1 MGSCMKQVI
10 PILAV
15 FCMALLI
22 IAGCTNPVE
31 PDATPDTTIPTATP
45 TVLPD
50 LRPEPTDVVPPY
62 QQVFIQISKNT
73 VATEP
78 WISVVFAG
86 GGGQSYVV
94 SMQATVIRSDGGI
107 ETEIA
112 QSPGIGTTLKFA
124 GTTRDDRA
132 VVNVTYTDGM
142 TYTVKDEIVPFQ
154 NINP

>member
-1 MGSCMKQVI
+1 MKCLI
-10 PILAV
+10 TILTV
-15 FCMALLI
+15 FCIALVMV
-22 IAGCTNPVE
+22 AGCTTPVE
-31 PDATPDTTIPTATP
+31 PDTTPETTAPTATP

-50 LRPEPTDVVPPY
+50 LRPQPTDVVPLY
-62 QQVFIQISKNT
+62 QQVSIQISKNT
-73 VATEP
+73 VATDP

-112 QSPGIGTTLKFA
+112 QSPGIQTTLMFA

-132 VVNVTYTDGM
+132 IVNVTYTDGM
-142 TYTVKDEIVPFQ
+142 TYTVKDELVPFQ

>member
-1 MGSCMKQVI
+1 MKQVI

-15 FCMALLI
+15 FCIALLMV
-22 IAGCTNPVE
+22 AGCTSPVNPH
-31 PDATPDTTIPTATP
+31 TPPETTVPTATP
-45 TVLPD
+45 TDLPD
-50 LRPEPTDVVPPY
+50 LQPEPTDVVPPY
-62 QQVFIQISKNT
+62 QQVSIQISKNT
-73 VATEP
+73 LATDP

-112 QSPGIGTTLKFA
+112 KSPGIGTTLKFA
-124 GTTRDDRA
+124 GTTRPDRA
-132 VVNVTYTDGM
+132 IVNVTYTDGM
-142 TYTVKDEIVPFQ
+142 TYTVKDELVPFQ

>member
-1 MGSCMKQVI
+1 MKCI
-10 PILAV
+10 IAMLAV
-15 FCMALLI
+15 FCIALLMV
-22 IAGCTNPVE
+22 AGCTTPME
-31 PDATPDTTIPTATP
+31 PDTTPDTTLPTATP
-45 TVLPD
+45 TVPPD
-50 LRPEPTDVVPPY
+50 LRPEPTDVVPLY
-62 QQVFIQISKNT
+62 QQGSIQISKNT
-73 VATEP
+73 VATDP

-112 QSPGIGTTLKFA
+112 QSPGIGTTLMFT

-132 VVNVTYTDGM
+132 IVNVTYTDGM
-142 TYTVKDEIVPFQ
+142 TYTVKDELVPFQ

>member
-1 MGSCMKQVI
+1 MKCLI
-10 PILAV
+10 TILTV
-15 FCMALLI
+15 FCIALVMV
-22 IAGCTNPVE
+22 AGCTTRVE
-31 PDATPDTTIPTATP
+31 PDTTPETTAPTATP

-50 LRPEPTDVVPPY
+50 LRPQPTDVVPLY
-62 QQVFIQISKNT
+62 QQVSIQISKNT
-73 VATEP
+73 VATDP

-112 QSPGIGTTLKFA
+112 QSPGIQTTLMFA

-132 VVNVTYTDGM
+132 IVNVTYTDGM
-142 TYTVKDEIVPFQ
+142 TYTVKDELVPFQ

>member
-1 MGSCMKQVI
+1 MKCLI
-10 PILAV
+10 TILTV
-15 FCMALLI
+15 FCIALVMV
-22 IAGCTNPVE
+22 AGCTTPVE
-31 PDATPDTTIPTATP
+31 PDTTPETTAPTATP

-50 LRPEPTDVVPPY
+50 LRPQPTDVVPLY
-62 QQVFIQISKNT
+62 QQVSIQISKNT
-73 VATEP
+73 VATDP

-94 SMQATVIRSDGGI
+94 SMQATVLRSDGGI

-112 QSPGIGTTLKFA
+112 QSPGIQTTLMFA

-132 VVNVTYTDGM
+132 LVNVTYTDGM
-142 TYTVKDEIVPFQ
+142 TYTVKDELVPFQ

>member
-1 MGSCMKQVI
+1 MKQVI

-15 FCMALLI
+15 FCIALLMV
-22 IAGCTNPVE
+22 AGCTSPSN
-31 PDATPDTTIPTATP
+31 PDTTPETTVTTATP
-45 TVLPD
+45 TDLPD
-50 LRPEPTDVVPPY
+50 LQPEPTDVVPPY
-62 QQVFIQISKNT
+62 QQVSIQISKNT
-73 VATEP
+73 VATDP

-112 QSPGIGTTLKFA
+112 KSPGIGTTLKFA
-124 GTTRDDRA
+124 GTTRPDRA
-132 VVNVTYTDGM
+132 IVNVTYTDGM
-142 TYTVKDEIVPFQ
+142 TYTVKDELVPFQ

>member
-1 MGSCMKQVI
+1 MKCLI
-10 PILAV
+10 TILTV
-15 FCMALLI
+15 FCIALVMV
-22 IAGCTNPVE
+22 AGCTTPVE
-31 PDATPDTTIPTATP
+31 PDTTPETTAPTATP

-50 LRPEPTDVVPPY
+50 LRPQPTDVVPLY
-62 QQVFIQISKNT
+62 QQVSIQISKNT
-73 VATEP
+73 VATDP
-78 WISVVFAG
+78 WISEVFAG

-112 QSPGIGTTLKFA
+112 QSPGIQTTLMFA

-132 VVNVTYTDGM
+132 IVNVTYTDGM
-142 TYTVKDEIVPFQ
+142 TYTVKDELVPFQ